1 MLTTLLQ
8 HTVFGIVTGSILLL
22 GSIGFS
28 MTFTVKR
35 FLNIGHAEL
44 LTTAAYVAY
53 ACNVILGWNLFYSS
67 VVAVVVTTFLGLAIA
82 QWLYKPMEHHTP
94 LILLFVS
101 VGVAFTLHGALEF
114 FAGPKIRSFD
124 LGIHPAYKV
133 MGVPLITPVEVLV
146 VGIALASV
154 ISLHLLLTRTK
165 VGKAFRAMSTQ
176 STLAQTKG
184 IDTDRISIFVWM
196 YSSAMAAIAG
206 ILLAMVTS
214 VNPDLGWA
222 QLLIILA
229 ATVMGGLGSVYGV
242 MIGAILI
249 GLSMDIGV
257 IFLPSGYRPAIAFVL
272 IIIMLIFKP
281 KGIFGGE

>member
-1 MLTTLLQ
+1 
-8 HTVFGIVTGSILLL
+8 
-22 GSIGFS
+22 

-44 LTTAAYVAY
+44 LTTSAYVAY

-67 VVAVVVTTFLGLAIA
+67 VVAVVATTFLGLAIA

-94 LILLFVS
+94 LILVFVS
-101 VGVAFTLHGALEF
+101 VGVAFTLHGVLEF

-133 MGVPLITPVEVLV
+133 MGIPLITPVEVLV

-154 ISLHLLLTRTK
+154 IFLHLLLTRTK

-184 IDTDRISIFVWM
+184 IDTDRISVFTWM
-196 YSSAMAAIAG
+196 FSSAMAAIAG

-242 MIGAILI
+242 MIGAIII
-249 GLSMDIGV
+249 GLSMDLGV
-257 IFLPSGYRPAIAFVL
+257 IFLPAGYRPAIAFVL

>member
-1 MLTTLLQ
+1 M
-8 HTVFGIVTGSILLL
+8 
-22 GSIGFS
+22 
-28 MTFTVKR
+28 
-35 FLNIGHAEL
+35 
-44 LTTAAYVAY
+44 
-53 ACNVILGWNLFYSS
+53 
-67 VVAVVVTTFLGLAIA
+67 LGLEESGQQSVHTQEPLGGEPNRIA
-82 QWLYKPMEHHTP
+82 VDFDIT
-94 LILLFVS
+94 LFDVS
-101 VGVAFTLHGALEF
+101 
-114 FAGPKIRSFD
+114 
-124 LGIHPAYKV
+124 
-133 MGVPLITPVEVLV
+133 VPLITPIELMV

-154 ISLHLLLTRTK
+154 IFLHLLLTRTK

>member
-1 MLTTLLQ
+1 MLTILLQ

-28 MTFTVKR
+28 MTFTIKR

-53 ACNVILGWNLFYSS
+53 GCNVLLGWNLFYSS
-67 VVAVVVTTFLGLAIA
+67 VVAVVVTSFLGLAIA
-82 QWLYKPMEHHTP
+82 QWLYKPMEHTTP
-94 LILLFVS
+94 LILVFVS
-101 VGVAFTLHGALEF
+101 VGVAFAMHGALEF
-114 FAGPKIRSFD
+114 FAGPKIRSFH
-124 LGIHPAYKV
+124 LPLHPAYKV
-133 MGVPLITPVEVLV
+133 MGVPLITPVEAMI

-154 ISLHLLLTRTK
+154 IFLHLLLTRTK
-165 VGKAFRAMSTQ
+165 VGKAFRAMATQ
-176 STLAQTKG
+176 ITLAQTKG

-196 YSSAMAAIAG
+196 FSSAMAAIAG

-222 QLLIILA
+222 QLLIILS

-242 MIGAILI
+242 MIGAIII

-257 IFLPSGYRPAIAFVL
+257 IFLPAGYRPAIAFVL
-272 IIIMLIFKP
+272 IVVMLIFKP
-281 KGIFGGE
+281 RGIFGGE